1 MKISKHLKLLLLAG
15 IVLALTAVGC
25 GRHNTKSTDSNLVA
39 ERQFTELEGYSEWD
53 VARFAVDV
61 PVKGPQPLLD
71 SIKAFLNQ
79 ELYKAFQNYACDTFL
94 YKAEEVYTD
103 EMVSLLNSYSDKYAA
118 TIKEKLSWFF
128 DLNIFIIDQTES
140 FVTYGIECY
149 HGSGSTGSEFICYT
163 FSKKDGHRIENLITK
178 DDLARYDKEH
188 PAEKIEDVENESENF
203 DWEFYSVGLTGEGL
217 LLVNNEVNHYVTGTI
232 EYETI
237 LSYLS
242 KEAQELVKTMGE
254 SATDFLIGERIGTV
268 STADGKTIILTETP
282 THTWSDD
289 GYLDGFMDYAQ
300 LTQLNAFYITKDGYE
315 PANVIDGKSVSEAN
329 WDLLISSNP
338 NKTTYAFDADNNDLY
353 IPLAEN
359 VEMGRHDCRD
369 RYQVWHFD
377 GKEFVLKGEDG
388 GYWLHP
394 SLREFGRLCYIGD
407 AEDYLVR
414 IDEMRIYDPR
424 YDDQAE
430 ALKKDTHRFRYAAW
444 KNQKNM
450 SEAPDLVIVNGY
462 SYCNEIETGYS
473 YEDRCGYIFENDGY
487 QYDIY
492 VELGQMIVSRNGKT
506 ILERRIHDITF

>member
-1 MKISKHLKLLLLAG
+1 MKFAKHLNLLFIAST
-15 IVLALTAVGC
+15 VLILVAAGC
-25 GRHNTKSTDSNLVA
+25 GEQKKDSIDSKLMVV
-39 ERQFTELEGYSEWD
+39 RQFTELEGDSEGD
-53 VARFAVDV
+53 VGRFAVDV

-79 ELYKAFQNYACDTFL
+79 ELYEAFQDYACDTFL
-94 YKAEEVYTD
+94 YKAEEVYVD
-103 EMVSLLNSYSDKYAA
+103 DMVYLLSSYSDKYNT
-118 TIKEKLSWFF
+118 TIKEKISWFF
-128 DLNIFIIDQTES
+128 DLNIFIIAQTES

-149 HGSGSTGSEFICYT
+149 HGSGSTGSKFICHT

-178 DDLARYDKEH
+178 HDLARYDKEH
-188 PAEKIEDVENESENF
+188 PTEKIEDVENESENF
-203 DWEFYSVGLTGEGL
+203 DWDYYSVGLTGEGL
-217 LLVNNEVNHYVTGTI
+217 LLVNNEVNHYVTRTI

-237 LSYLS
+237 LPYLS
-242 KEAQELVKTMGE
+242 KEAQELVKAMGE
-254 SATDFLIGERIGTV
+254 SAIDCFIGERIGTV
-268 STADGKTIILTETP
+268 NSADGRTIILTETL
-282 THTWSDD
+282 THSWSDD
-289 GYLDGFMDYAQ
+289 GYLDEFWDYAQ

-353 IPLAEN
+353 SPLAEN
-359 VEMGRHDCRD
+359 VEMGRHDCCD

-394 SLREFGRLCYIGD
+394 SLRKFGRLCYVGD

-450 SEAPDLVIVNGY
+450 SEVPDLVIENGY
-462 SYCNEIETGYS
+462 CDVIGNGYGS
-473 YEDRCGYIFENDGY
+473 VDEVSYIFENDGY
-487 QYDIY
+487 HYDIS
-492 VELGQMIVSRNGKT
+492 VILGQMIVYRNGKS
-506 ILERRIHDITF
+506 IMERRIHDITF